1 MRQVKSTVEQIRA
14 RFDNEVERFSNLET
28 GQSATMDAPLVLDLI
43 AQAAKAVTPRAQ
55 SILDIGCGAGNY
67 TLRLLREL
75 PDMHCTLVDLSAPM
89 LERARQ
95 RVSAATAGQVV
106 TMQGDM
112 RELGLKQGAH
122 DVIVAAAALHHLR
135 ETSEWQAMFAKLF
148 AALRPGGSLWISD
161 LVTHEN
167 PALNELMRQQW
178 SDYLVDLRDQ
188 IYRDHVFAYIAQE
201 DTPRP
206 LEYQMRLMQSVG
218 FHSVTVLHKRAC
230 FAAFGGVRA

>member
-67 TLRLLREL
+67 TLRLLREQ

-112 RELGLKQGAH
+112 RELDLKQGAH

-188 IYRDHVFAYIAQE
+188 TYRDHVFAYIAQE

-206 LEYQMRLMQSVG
+206 LEYQMRLMQNVG